1 MRYYAEYR
9 KVVSLRRWFV
19 SWGLTPGY
27 VATTVVVAGILG
39 VRVNARLQP
48 AHFVFN
54 GAVSILACGV
64 WAYAIVLV
72 VAFLEKR
79 WSVRRFYTCVQRGQ
93 QYVEFEDEHFGYGY
107 ENMIEIRVSYE
118 ALQMKLNDHSKEVIV
133 RIGEDRL
140 IVPYQGLDDEALA
153 RARRVAQVVSFR

>member
-1 MRYYAEYR
+1 MRNYAEYR

-19 SWGLTPGY
+19 SWGLIPGY

-48 AHFVFN
+48 AQFAFN
-54 GAVSILACGV
+54 GAVSVLACAV
-64 WAYAIVLV
+64 WAYAIALA

-79 WSVRRFYTCVQRGQ
+79 RSVRRFYTCVERGR
-93 QYVEFEDEHFGYGY
+93 QYVEFEDECFGYGY
-107 ENMIEIRVSYE
+107 ENMIEVRVSYE
-118 ALQMKLNDHSKEVIV
+118 ALQMKLDDHSREIIV
-133 RIGEDRL
+133 RIGGDRL

-153 RARRVAQVVSFR
+153 RARRVAQMAQP